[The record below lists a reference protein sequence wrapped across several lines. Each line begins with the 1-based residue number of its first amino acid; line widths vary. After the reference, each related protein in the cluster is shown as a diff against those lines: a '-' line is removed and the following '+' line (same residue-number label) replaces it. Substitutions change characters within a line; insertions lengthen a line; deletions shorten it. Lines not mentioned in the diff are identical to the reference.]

1 MMQMIVGKKCKPNF
15 HLEITDMNITR
26 LKKLQREY
34 IQTLGI
40 VEDKFEEVL
49 TELYRTATR
58 LDQEI
63 FKEQQKTK
71 QQKTKKKK

>member
-1 MMQMIVGKKCKPNF
+1 
-15 HLEITDMNITR
+15 MNITR

-49 TELYRTATR
+49 TELYRINTMIEN
-58 LDQEI
+58 EI
-63 FKEQQKTK
+63 FKEGKK
-71 QQKTKKKK
+71 IKKKK

>member
-1 MMQMIVGKKCKPNF
+1 
-15 HLEITDMNITR
+15 MNITR

-40 VEDKFEEVL
+40 VEDKFEEAL

-71 QQKTKKKK
+71 KKK

>member
-1 MMQMIVGKKCKPNF
+1 VNSTI
-15 HLEITDMNITR
+15 
-26 LKKLQREY
+26 KKLNKLKQEY

-40 VEDKFEEVL
+40 VEDRFEDIL

-63 FKEQQKTK
+63 FKEE
-71 QQKTKKKK
+71 KKAKSKRK

>member
-49 TELYRTATR
+49 TELYRINTMIEN
-58 LDQEI
+58 EI
-63 FKEQQKTK
+63 FKEGKK
-71 QQKTKKKK
+71 IKKKK